1 LIYSATRR
9 EVLRALFSASIGCF
23 LPASNH
29 DKNDLRSSV
38 TPHVR
43 PDFRPVRS
51 LILQAIAH
59 GKATGVPVAVA
70 HAGSI
75 FWETGFGWANREARI
90 RATAINDSSSKAS
103 ADKVVADIVAAGGK
117 AEAIQG
123 DFSKPED
130 ISKVYAEI
138 KKSHKKMDV
147 LVNSA
152 GVYAFGPIDAVTPVR
167 PIVNSI

>member
-1 LIYSATRR
+1 VPTLVAGKREKLDMSKLTNKTAFVTGASKGLSAT
-9 EVLRALFSASIGCF
+9 
-23 LPASNH
+23 
-29 DKNDLRSSV
+29 
-38 TPHVR
+38 
-43 PDFRPVRS
+43 
-51 LILQAIAH
+51 IAKELAAA
-59 GKATGVPVAVA
+59 GATVIV
-70 HAGSI
+70 
-75 FWETGFGWANREARI
+75 
-90 RATAINDSSSKAS
+90 NDSSSKAS

-138 KKSHKKMDV
+138 KKSHKKLDV

-167 PIVNSI
+167 SIVNSI